1 MQFIIGEILT
11 QNQICMP
18 LYSFQGQQ
26 CQKFNIGLND
36 RSKISDD
43 QFTASTFLSPETA
56 PFHAR
61 IGDTEG
67 EGWCA
72 QESRNN
78 EYLQVDLRRD
88 YVVCGVIVQGG
99 IHGNV
104 DSFDLEFS
112 TDGSF
117 FSPYSKVRN
126 TYFSLWASSRSSF
139 FNSYW
144 QRKFFTVFFTQH
156 YADLTHW

>member
-1 MQFIIGEILT
+1 
-11 QNQICMP
+11 MP
-18 LYSFQGQQ
+18 LFSFQGQQ

-43 QFTASTFLSPETA
+43 QFTASSFLSPETA

-61 IGDTEG
+61 IGGTEG

-72 QESRNN
+72 QERRNN

-126 TYFSLWASSRSSF
+126 LFQF
-139 FNSYW
+139 MG
-144 QRKFFTVFFTQH
+144 KFPVEFLQFVLAKKILHCFFTQH